1 MSESF
6 DIFLTASDI
15 KAFNILTIVFTDFI
29 LLKMHKIITQN
40 EMLTKT
46 DEFQILLK

>member
-15 KAFNILTIVFTDFI
+15 KAFNILTIVFRDFT
-29 LLKMHKIITQN
+29 LLKMHEIISRN

-46 DEFQILLK
+46 EEFQVLLK